1 MTKKELEIME
11 GIIPEQLL
19 LRIGQGVP
27 LSQSNTNCTVE
38 ATMRCFQE
46 AAILHLA
53 CHGHQDRADPL
64 DSGFELDD
72 GRLSISRLMGSR
84 TSNAWFAFLSA
95 CESASNDLHIPDECL
110 NLAAAM
116 LYAGK
121 PYSIIRGSAYLVLF
135 KVFVV
140 SLELCGKHLT
150 VTRFTSI

>member
-1 MTKKELEIME
+1 MTKKELEILE
-11 GIIPEQLL
+11 GIIPEPLL
-19 LRIGQGVP
+19 LRIGPGTP

-38 ATMRCFQE
+38 ATMRCFPE

-72 GRLSISRLMGSR
+72 GRLSISRLMSSR

-121 PYSIIRGSAYLVLF
+121 LKSIFGGGSAYLAFFF
-135 KVFVV
+135 K
-140 SLELCGKHLT
+140 
-150 VTRFTSI
+150 